1 MKYHY
6 VYQTKNEVN
15 GKTYIGV
22 HSTYKLNDGYM
33 GSGLNLLK
41 AFKKYGKHNFSKE
54 IMSFFDTRDE
64 AFQEEAWLV
73 TNEWVKSFN
82 NYNLDLGGKGGS
94 GFRGKKHSL
103 KEVERIRKRMK
114 GFKPVKAIEK
124 RKKNVYCGYLGK
136 EFSSLTDCSVALGCS
151 QASISMMANNK
162 RNNKYNIQLI

>member
-1 MKYHY
+1 
-6 VYQTKNEVN
+6 
-15 GKTYIGV
+15 
-22 HSTYKLNDGYM
+22 M